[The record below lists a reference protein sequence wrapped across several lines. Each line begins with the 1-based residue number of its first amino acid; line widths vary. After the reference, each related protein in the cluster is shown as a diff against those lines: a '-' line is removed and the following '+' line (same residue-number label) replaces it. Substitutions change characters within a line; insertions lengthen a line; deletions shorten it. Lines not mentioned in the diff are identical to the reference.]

1 MLGYPFQF
9 PSVVQSEER
18 STVTSRRHGLRV
30 KERSVVLSKLPL
42 VAIIDDDASVRVTT
56 DSLVRSLGYRTHTFA
71 SAEEFVGSNRSDDLS
86 CVIADVQMPGM
97 SGVELQAHLR
107 SQGSR
112 VPFIFFTAFPDEK
125 IRAQAF
131 AAGAICYLIKPFDV
145 ESFVL
150 ALQAALKAHDGG
162 AGRVRSK
169 QENAGGYPS
178 TEWVGKFL

>member
-1 MLGYPFQF
+1 MTP
-9 PSVVQSEER
+9 
-18 STVTSRRHGLRV
+18 RRRGLRV

-56 DSLVRSLGYRTHTFA
+56 DSLVRSLGCRTRTFA
-71 SAEEFVGSNRSDDLS
+71 SAEEFVGANRLDDLS

-125 IRAQAF
+125 IRAQAL
-131 AAGAICYLIKPFDV
+131 AAGAICYLTKPFDEEMLV
-145 ESFVL
+145 VSF
-150 ALQAALKAHDGG
+150 QSALKARDGR
-162 AGRVRSK
+162 AK
-169 QENAGGYPS
+169 E
-178 TEWVGKFL
+178 